1 MKSLPPLPPALPDP
15 VVMIS
20 PVDTTVTAGDPLTV
34 QCTMTVIPYLA
45 VQPTVELLGPDG
57 SVLATTNMDLMVDLT
72 LNPVRTSDAGQ
83 YTCRASVVIASVSV
97 DVSGQSSSTLTVES
111 ESVADIVYIP
121 LMLLYTVICPLSPSP
136 HSIHHCHWYC
146 HCWDYPQSDM

>member
-1 MKSLPPLPPALPDP
+1 
-15 VVMIS
+15 MIS

-57 SVLATTNMDLMVDLT
+57 SVLATTIMDLMVDLT
-72 LNPVRTSDAGQ
+72 LDPVRTSYAGQ

-97 DVSGQSSSTLTVES
+97 NVSVQNSSILTVKSESVTDIVLYSVYTACVSSSST
-111 ESVADIVYIP
+111 
-121 LMLLYTVICPLSPSP
+121 
-136 HSIHHCHWYC
+136 
-146 HCWDYPQSDM
+146 